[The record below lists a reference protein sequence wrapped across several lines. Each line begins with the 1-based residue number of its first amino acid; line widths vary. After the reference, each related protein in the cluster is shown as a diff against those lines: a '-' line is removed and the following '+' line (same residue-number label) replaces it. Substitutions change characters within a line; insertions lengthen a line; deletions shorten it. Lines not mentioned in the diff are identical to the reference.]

1 MWPVVYPEPYLL
13 VDASSEVPGRA
24 VPQGSQTHLGHLL
37 FGQEAEGRVA
47 PFSVRTVV
55 L

>member
-24 VPQGSQTHLGHLL
+24 VPQGSQTHLGH
-37 FGQEAEGRVA
+37 FRAGSGKA
-47 PFSVRTVV
+47 VRR
-55 L
+55 LSP